1 MLHLS
6 SKIHNNVKGLLSA
19 GAPTAA
25 TGQWVN
31 NIVRQFLCLV
41 VCVFLVA
48 TASHAQFLGDG
59 GGEID
64 LEFPPIAIAG
74 DDQVVSVGDTVR
86 LDGSAS
92 NDDADAGTIA
102 AYAWSLKTILANNDR
117 AAFIP
122 ETRAY
127 FRSLSIIDADTA
139 TPSLILPT
147 LPAGIFEV
155 DLVID
160 LVVTDAVGLTSWA
173 SDGSEVMITVLADVP
188 DAPSNI
194 VTTEAS
200 GEVSVTFEIADNGGT
215 PVTDIQYRVNGGA
228 WQSTGSAAYAFTL
241 SGLDAMSSHTL
252 EVRAENAA
260 GIGAASSA
268 KTITL
273 QNPRTAFEEVQS
285 AYRATLR
292 DHAVRVLQGE
302 QAAVRRVVQ
311 SARDRLAH
319 SLSNTRAANNAF
331 SLSTKCAAE
340 DPGDCSQIQNSWFA
354 SGETFASLSVNGAT
368 TGSDARTA
376 TFSLAR
382 EFTPSP
388 ETRWGLMLRVSQSD
402 EDAAD
407 VFTGNITTKAGSV
420 GLYGVTALG
429 EGLYLDGF
437 MMAGRS
443 RQSVALRTDAINM
456 TSDYWT
462 TNSLVGISLSGS
474 HSVGQ
479 YTLLPTLSATVAR
492 GQIGAVN
499 SDVRGFDLVAED
511 VSTDLGSVRY
521 LEITFSPEVRRNLS
535 TAGSGYIALV
545 PQVSCTDSNTA
556 ALRDGCRT
564 AAEIKLQL
572 ENAASGQT
580 LMLSIMR
587 DNLRQDGTSR
597 IAAEFS
603 VQF

>member
-1 MLHLS
+1 MLHS
-6 SKIHNNVKGLLSA
+6 SSQLPNKVKRLLSA
-19 GAPTAA
+19 DAPVAV

-31 NIVRQFLCLV
+31 AIVRQLLSLV
-41 VCVFLVA
+41 VCVFLGA
-48 TASHAQFLGDG
+48 TAAQAQFLGDG

-92 NDDADAGTIA
+92 NDDADAGTIE

-147 LPAGIFEV
+147 LPAGVFEV
-155 DLVID
+155 DLVIN
-160 LVVTDAVGLTSWA
+160 LVVTDAVGNTSWA
-173 SDGSEVMITVLADVP
+173 SDSSEVMITVLADVP

-215 PVTDIQYRVNGGA
+215 PVTDIQYRLNGGA

-268 KTITL
+268 KSITL

-292 DHAVRVLQGE
+292 DHAVRVLQDE
-302 QAAVRRVVQ
+302 QAAARRVVQ
-311 SARDRLAH
+311 SARDRLAQ
-319 SLSNTRAANNAF
+319 SLSNTRAANNAV

-340 DPGDCSQIQNSWFA
+340 DAGNCSQIRNNLFA
-354 SGETFASLSVNGAT
+354 SGETFASLSVKDAT
-368 TGSDARTA
+368 TGADAHTA
-376 TFSLAR
+376 TFSLVR

-388 ETRWGLMLRVSQSD
+388 ETRWGLMLRAAQSD
-402 EDAAD
+402 EDAAGA
-407 VFTGNITTKAGSV
+407 FAGNITTKAGSI

-437 MMAGRS
+437 MMVGRS
-443 RQSVALRTDAINM
+443 RQSLGGAIHLAARAVRHGCAGTD
-456 TSDYWT
+456 WGGE
-462 TNSLVGISLSGS
+462 L
-474 HSVGQ
+474 
-479 YTLLPTLSATVAR
+479 
-492 GQIGAVN
+492 
-499 SDVRGFDLVAED
+499 
-511 VSTDLGSVRY
+511 
-521 LEITFSPEVRRNLS
+521 
-535 TAGSGYIALV
+535 
-545 PQVSCTDSNTA
+545 
-556 ALRDGCRT
+556 
-564 AAEIKLQL
+564 
-572 ENAASGQT
+572 
-580 LMLSIMR
+580 
-587 DNLRQDGTSR
+587 
-597 IAAEFS
+597 
-603 VQF
+603 

>member
-1 MLHLS
+1 MFL
-6 SKIHNNVKGLLSA
+6 
-19 GAPTAA
+19 GATAA
-25 TGQWVN
+25 Q
-31 NIVRQFLCLV
+31 
-41 VCVFLVA
+41 
-48 TASHAQFLGDG
+48 AQFLGDG

-92 NDDADAGTIA
+92 NDDADAGTIE

-147 LPAGIFEV
+147 LPACVFEV
-155 DLVID
+155 DLVIN
-160 LVVTDAVGLTSWA
+160 LVVTDAVGNTSWA
-173 SDGSEVMITVLADVP
+173 SDSSEVMITVLADVP

-292 DHAVRVLQGE
+292 DHAVRVLQDE
-302 QAAVRRVVQ
+302 QAAARRVVQ
-311 SARDRLAH
+311 SARDRLAQ
-319 SLSNTRAANNAF
+319 SLSNTRAANNAV

-340 DPGDCSQIQNSWFA
+340 DAGNCSQIRNNLFA
-354 SGETFASLSVNGAT
+354 SGETFASLSVKDAT
-368 TGSDARTA
+368 TGADAHTA
-376 TFSLAR
+376 TFSLVR

-388 ETRWGLMLRVSQSD
+388 ETRWGLMLRAALSD
-402 EDAAD
+402 EDAAG
-407 VFTGNITTKAGSV
+407 VLTGNITTKAGSI

-437 MMAGRS
+437 MMVGRS
-443 RQSVALRTDAINM
+443 RQSVDLRTDAISI
-456 TSDYWT
+456 TSDYWAS
-462 TNSLVGISLSGS
+462 NSLAGISLSGS
-474 HSVGQ
+474 HSAGQ
-479 YTLLPTLSATVAR
+479 YTLLPALSGTVAR

-499 SDVRGFDLVAED
+499 SDVRGFDLLAENIT
-511 VSTDLGSVRY
+511 TDLGSVQY
-521 LEITFSPEVRRNLS
+521 SEITFSPEVRRNLLEDG
-535 TAGSGYIALV
+535 AGYIAFI
-545 PQVSCTDSNTA
+545 PQWSCTNSNTA
-556 ALRDGCRT
+556 VLRDGCRT
-564 AAEIKLQL
+564 AAEIKLLL
-572 ENAASGQT
+572 ENTASGQT
-580 LMLSIMR
+580 LMLSVTR
-587 DNLRQDGTSR
+587 DDFRQDGTSR
-597 IAAEFS
+597 VAAEILVRF
-603 VQF
+603 

>member
-1 MLHLS
+1 MLHS
-6 SKIHNNVKGLLSA
+6 ISKLPNKVKRLISA
-19 GAPTAA
+19 GAPTAV

-31 NIVRQFLCLV
+31 AIVRQLLSLV
-41 VCVFLVA
+41 VWVFLGA
-48 TASHAQFLGDG
+48 TAAQAPFLGDG

-74 DDQVVSVGDTVR
+74 DYQVVSVGDTVR

-92 NDDADAGTIA
+92 NDDADAGTIE

-139 TPSLILPT
+139 TPSLNLPT
-147 LPAGIFEV
+147 LPAGVFEV

-188 DAPSNI
+188 DAPSSV

-215 PVTDIQYRVNGGA
+215 PVTDIQYRLNGGA

-241 SGLDAMSSHTL
+241 SGLDAMYSHTL

-302 QAAVRRVVQ
+302 QAAARRVVQ
-311 SARDRLAH
+311 SARDRLAQ
-319 SLSNTRAANNAF
+319 SLSNTRAANYAV

-340 DPGDCSQIQNSWFA
+340 DAGNCSQIRNNLFA

-368 TGSDARTA
+368 TGADAHTA
-376 TFSLAR
+376 TFSLVR

-388 ETRWGLMLRVSQSD
+388 ETRWGLMLRAAQSD
-402 EDAAD
+402 EDAAG
-407 VFTGNITTKAGSV
+407 VFTGNITTKAGSI
-420 GLYGVTALG
+420 GLYGVTGLG

-437 MMAGRS
+437 MMVGRS
-443 RQSVALRTDAINM
+443 RQSLGGAIHLAARAVRHGCAGTD
-456 TSDYWT
+456 WGGE
-462 TNSLVGISLSGS
+462 L
-474 HSVGQ
+474 
-479 YTLLPTLSATVAR
+479 
-492 GQIGAVN
+492 
-499 SDVRGFDLVAED
+499 
-511 VSTDLGSVRY
+511 
-521 LEITFSPEVRRNLS
+521 
-535 TAGSGYIALV
+535 
-545 PQVSCTDSNTA
+545 
-556 ALRDGCRT
+556 
-564 AAEIKLQL
+564 
-572 ENAASGQT
+572 
-580 LMLSIMR
+580 
-587 DNLRQDGTSR
+587 
-597 IAAEFS
+597 
-603 VQF
+603 

>member
-1 MLHLS
+1 MLYLISHPS
-6 SKIHNNVKGLLSA
+6 NKVKRSLSA
-19 GAPTAA
+19 DAPAVV
-25 TGQWVN
+25 TGQWLTT
-31 NIVRQFLCLV
+31 IFGQFLSLA
-41 VCVFLVA
+41 VCVFLGA
-48 TASHAQFLGDG
+48 TAAQAQFLGDG

-74 DDQVVSVGDTVR
+74 DDQVVGVGDTVR

-92 NDDADAGTIA
+92 NDDADAGTIE
-102 AYAWSLKTILANNDR
+102 AYDWSLKTILANNDR

-139 TPSLILPT
+139 TPSLTLPT
-147 LPAGIFEV
+147 LPAGVFEV
-155 DLVID
+155 DLIID

-173 SDGSEVMITVLADVP
+173 SEGSEVMITVLADVP
-188 DAPSNI
+188 DAPRSI

-200 GEVSVTFEIADNGGT
+200 GEVSVSFEIADNGGT
-215 PVTDIQYRVNGGA
+215 PVTDIQYRLNGGT

-260 GIGAASSA
+260 GIGAASST
-268 KTITL
+268 KTVTL

-302 QAAVRRVVQ
+302 HAAARRVVQ
-311 SARDRLAH
+311 SARDRLAR
-319 SLSNTRAANNAF
+319 SLSNTRAANNAV

-340 DPGDCSQIQNSWFA
+340 DAGDCSRIKNSWFA

-368 TGSDARTA
+368 TGADARTA
-376 TFSLAR
+376 TFSLTR

-388 ETRWGLMLRVSQSD
+388 ETRWGLMLHAAQSD
-402 EDAAD
+402 EDAAG
-407 VFTGNITTKAGSV
+407 VFTGNITTRAGSI

-443 RQSVALRTDAINM
+443 RQSIAMRTNTISM
-456 TSDYWT
+456 TGDYWAS
-462 TNSLVGISLSGS
+462 NSLAGLSLSGS
-474 HSVGQ
+474 HSAGQ
-479 YTLLPTLSATVAR
+479 YTLLPTLSATVVR
-492 GQIGAVN
+492 GQIGSVY
-499 SDVRGFDLVAED
+499 SDVRGFDLLAENIA
-511 VSTDLGSVRY
+511 TDLGSVRY
-521 LEITFSPEVRRNLS
+521 SEITFSPEVRRNLS

-545 PQVSCTDSNTA
+545 PQLSCTDSNTA
-556 ALRDGCRT
+556 ALRDGCSG
-564 AAEIKLQL
+564 AAEIKIQL
-572 ENAASGQT
+572 ENSGSGQT

-603 VQF
+603 ARF

>member
-1 MLHLS
+1 
-6 SKIHNNVKGLLSA
+6 
-19 GAPTAA
+19 
-25 TGQWVN
+25 
-31 NIVRQFLCLV
+31 
-41 VCVFLVA
+41 
-48 TASHAQFLGDG
+48 
-59 GGEID
+59 
-64 LEFPPIAIAG
+64 
-74 DDQVVSVGDTVR
+74 
-86 LDGSAS
+86 
-92 NDDADAGTIA
+92 
-102 AYAWSLKTILANNDR
+102 
-117 AAFIP
+117 
-122 ETRAY
+122 
-127 FRSLSIIDADTA
+127 
-139 TPSLILPT
+139 
-147 LPAGIFEV
+147 
-155 DLVID
+155 
-160 LVVTDAVGLTSWA
+160 
-173 SDGSEVMITVLADVP
+173 MITVLADVP
-188 DAPSNI
+188 DAPSSI
-194 VTTEAS
+194 VTIEAS
-200 GEVSVTFEIADNGGT
+200 GEVSVSFEIAENGGT

-228 WQSTGSAAYAFTL
+228 WQSTGSAVYAFTL

-268 KTITL
+268 KTVTL

-302 QAAVRRVVQ
+302 QAAARRVVQ

-319 SLSNTRAANNAF
+319 SLSNTRAANNAV

-340 DPGDCSQIQNSWFA
+340 DADDCSQIQNSWFA
-354 SGETFASLSVNGAT
+354 SGETFASLSVNGAK
-368 TGSDARTA
+368 TGADARTA

-388 ETRWGLMLRVSQSD
+388 ETRWGLMLRVSQSED
-402 EDAAD
+402 DAAG
-407 VFTGNITTKAGSV
+407 VFTGNITTRAGSI
-420 GLYGVTALG
+420 GLYGVTTLG

-443 RQSVALRTDAINM
+443 RQSVSLRTDAISIA
-456 TSDYWT
+456 SDYWT
-462 TNSLVGISLSGS
+462 SNSLAGLSLSGS

-499 SDVRGFDLVAED
+499 SDVRGFDLLAENIA
-511 VSTDLGSVRY
+511 TDLGSVRY
-521 LEITFSPEVRRNLS
+521 SEITFSPEVRRNLS

-587 DNLRQDGTSR
+587 DDLRWQGTSR
-597 IAAEFS
+597 IAAEFA